1 MNDDQYLED
10 LWNDLLSRDATK
22 TQTAFSALEIEEQQA
37 VLVHLKRMT
46 TEQGWHPKQ
55 RASAAAALEAL
66 ASFQ

>member
-1 MNDDQYLED
+1 MNDDHYLEN

-22 TQTAFSALEIEEQQA
+22 TQAAFFALEIEEQQA
-37 VLVHLKRMT
+37 VLVHLKRMA
-46 TEQGWHPKQ
+46 TEQGWHPEQ